1 MWFAAIVVRLDVIWS
16 VLSLWVSWFGD
27 FPPVP
32 AIHWLNATQM
42 RGTRSARPQ
51 CARFLLDIVSWSI
64 PQACYVAESNWR
76 THFWM
81 GFGCQLKIAGKTTE
95 ANCPRCLYWYSQLPP
110 QPSTTTCVYHLKIHL
125 LSGKLRWQW
134 NMDPLKMYFRLNMGI
149 FHSYVS
155 LPESNSRQLSKALTA
170 SPNIG
175 HGFCLGQVGAF
186 RVESVEHGEIVF
198 LLHGFSWKWVTPKH
212 FLYVFSPSII
222 RRGRLPTHTQV
233 LSILL
238 AMQWTTC
245 QRCQEDICQAVPW
258 KDQGIKSGRNIS
270 FLMDNF
276 KTSANFT
283 SEFVRESSCPYSIV

>member
-1 MWFAAIVVRLDVIWS
+1 MISSYRCKTWC
-16 VLSLWVSWFGD
+16 VLKCLVTLSILVWWLSAGSSYTLAQCHADAWHPVSETAMCM
-27 FPPVP
+27 V
-32 AIHWLNATQM
+32 
-42 RGTRSARPQ
+42 SARH
-51 CARFLLDIVSWSI
+51 RFLVH

-81 GFGCQLKIAGKTTE
+81 GFGATLLFVSTE
-95 ANCPRCLYWYSQLPP
+95 NCWKNYRSKLPKVPLLVFSAATSAIDNYLCLS
-110 QPSTTTCVYHLKIHL
+110 SI

-134 NMDPLKMYFRLNMGI
+134 KMDPLKMYFRLNMGI

-186 RVESVEHGEIVF
+186 RVESVEHGEIF
-198 LLHGFSWKWVTPKH
+198 FFIHGFSWKWVTPKC
-212 FLYVFSPSII
+212 FPCVFSPSII
-222 RRGRLPTHTQV
+222 RGGRLPTHTQV

-238 AMQWTTC
+238 AMQQTTC

-270 FLMDNF
+270 FLIGQFQNF
-276 KTSANFT
+276 SQLHF
-283 SEFVRESSCPYSIV
+283 RIC